1 MSSIVVE
8 EENFLEMI
16 YERKKKTVRNWK
28 NRYLENCGKFITS
41 FVWNKPID
49 RCAHF
54 EKECSS
60 SFKRSFKGTWL
71 AAKKGIREVSIPGL

>member
-28 NRYLENCGKFITS
+28 NRYLENYGKFITS
-41 FVWNKPID
+41 FV
-49 RCAHF
+49 
-54 EKECSS
+54 
-60 SFKRSFKGTWL
+60 
-71 AAKKGIREVSIPGL
+71 

>member
-1 MSSIVVE
+1 MGCQYSHIVVE

-41 FVWNKPID
+41 FV
-49 RCAHF
+49 
-54 EKECSS
+54 
-60 SFKRSFKGTWL
+60 
-71 AAKKGIREVSIPGL
+71 